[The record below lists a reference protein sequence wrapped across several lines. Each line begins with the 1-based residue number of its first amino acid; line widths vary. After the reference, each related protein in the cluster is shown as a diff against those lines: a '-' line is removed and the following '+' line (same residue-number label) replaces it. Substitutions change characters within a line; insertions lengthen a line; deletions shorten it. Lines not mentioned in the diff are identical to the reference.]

1 MIALSVSEYCVLE
14 WSPARRG
21 PSVAGRQGDARM
33 SAAKFTKRDLKK
45 RKKRKRYQKKKKK
58 ERRKREEEER
68 KWKKRKKGKYI
79 TCVCMRVCV
88 CVSECATDN
97 YGSLPMFRSDFIAG
111 PSPSTITSHATQLRF
126 TDPNFDTEYYAAIDT
141 ILIKRSIFI
150 ALIDRSAHIDHPDQ
164 RSLHRSGGI

>member
-45 RKKRKRYQKKKKK
+45 RKKGKDI
-58 ERRKREEEER
+58 
-68 KWKKRKKGKYI
+68 KKRKKKKGEKERKKKGNGRNERKESI
-79 TCVCMRVCV
+79 SRVCVCVCV

>member
-45 RKKRKRYQKKKKK
+45 RKKGKDIKKRKKKKGEK
-58 ERRKREEEER
+58 ERRKKGNGRNER
-68 KWKKRKKGKYI
+68 KESI
-79 TCVCMRVCV
+79 SRVCV
-88 CVSECATDN
+88 CVCMYVSECATDN

>member
-1 MIALSVSEYCVLE
+1 MEE
-14 WSPARRG
+14 
-21 PSVAGRQGDARM
+21 
-33 SAAKFTKRDLKK
+33 T
-45 RKKRKRYQKKKKK
+45 K
-58 ERRKREEEER
+58 ERKV
-68 KWKKRKKGKYI
+68 YHV
-79 TCVCMRVCV
+79 CVYACVCV

-111 PSPSTITSHATQLRF
+111 PSPSTITSHAMQLRF